1 MADQIKEISNGTYGI
16 GALTNGVPIAS
27 TDADTQYVVK
37 DIHVQDNELTDVD
50 VDLDFVVNGVNAA
63 SINSS
68 ASGSEIIDVSST
80 AVAQA
85 TASFSDETFQVLM
98 PSNGANAK
106 INTFNRKLVNGNLGY
121 TGTVTQSAAI
131 TTSLDSG
138 TYIVGFTTVGSN
150 FFYWTDDGNSSQ
162 ALYRRVGGINGTQ
175 ETVANI
181 TNYNPVV
188 FNGVDKFYW
197 VTTSQIRTYNAAT
210 NTHSA
215 VNLQTSGV
223 DWGNLVY
230 SYPRIS
236 FANGLVFWTSNSN
249 GGLAQNTGCYA
260 INPTTGGM
268 IRIYNSVGTIGTAI
282 SQETVME
289 VFYSNGT
296 YYIVSTETTGS
307 SRDLFV
313 RTVANF
319 GPLTSG
325 GTTTTSVTTVY
336 SGVDTY
342 TSEAALATNWPIADR
357 TTNKLYFMS
366 SETDP
371 TGYVYVYKNFDPIT
385 QTFGNSISIDVS
397 SISPNA
403 NNATIFKLSGYALA
417 NDSANK
423 LNTTFYPQSVTLR
436 VTGVET
442 IL

>member
-1 MADQIKEISNGTYGI
+1 MADQIKEISNGTYAI

-37 DIHVQDNELTDVD
+37 DIHVQDNELTDID
-50 VDLDFVVNGVNAA
+50 ATLDFVVNGVNVADIDT
-63 SINSS
+63 SVT
-68 ASGSEIIDVSST
+68 GSEIIDVSST
-80 AVAQA
+80 AVAQT
-85 TASFSDETFQVLM
+85 TASFSNETFQVLM
-98 PSNGANAK
+98 PSNEANAK
-106 INTFNRKLVNGNLGY
+106 INTFTRKLVNGNLAY
-121 TGTVTQSAAI
+121 TAPVTQSAAI
-131 TTSLDSG
+131 SGGLNNG
-138 TYIVGFTTVGSN
+138 TYIVGYATVGSN
-150 FFYWTDDGNSSQ
+150 FFYWTDDGNSTQ
-162 ALYRRVGGINGTQ
+162 YLYRRVGGINGTQ

-181 TNYNPVV
+181 TSYNPVV

-268 IRIYNSVGTIGTAI
+268 IRIFNSVGTIGTAI

-289 VFYSNGT
+289 VFYSNST

-313 RTVANF
+313 RTVADF
-319 GPLTSG
+319 GPLTSVS
-325 GTTTTSVTTVY
+325 TTTTAVTTVY

-357 TTNKLYFMS
+357 TNNKLYFMS
-366 SETDP
+366 SETIP
-371 TGYVYVYKNFDPIT
+371 AGFSYVYKNFDPIT
-385 QTFGNSISIDVS
+385 QTFGSSISINVS
-397 SISPNA
+397 SISPNS
-403 NNATIFKLSGYALA
+403 NNATTFKLSGYTLTS
-417 NDSANK
+417 DSANK

-442 IL
+442 TL